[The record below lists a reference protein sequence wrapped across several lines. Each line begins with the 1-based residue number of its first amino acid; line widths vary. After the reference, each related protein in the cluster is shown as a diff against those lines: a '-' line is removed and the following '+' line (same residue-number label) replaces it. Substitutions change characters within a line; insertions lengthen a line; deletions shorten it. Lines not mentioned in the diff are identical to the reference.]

1 MPAATPR
8 YSADVIASI
17 EGELISAEDGAA
29 QVSVGAITYEVLVP
43 AADVTALA
51 GQRGAIVRFVT
62 LHYLEGQGQG
72 SSFWPRLIGFRSA
85 EDRDFFEL
93 FTTVKGIGVRKALR
107 ALQRPFAEVAAAIAR
122 RDEKA
127 LTALPEIGKK
137 MAETIVVELKDKVAR
152 FTATAGGGMD
162 AATGAGLAGP
172 VNLPGAAG
180 DAVIVLVQLGEARP
194 MAERLIERALQVE
207 GAKAAAEVL
216 VAAALRLRGSV

>member
-1 MPAATPR
+1 M
-8 YSADVIASI
+8 IASI
-17 EGELISAEDGAA
+17 EGELVSAEDGVALV
-29 QVSVGAITYEVLVP
+29 QVGPMSYEVLVP
-43 AADVTALA
+43 AADVPALA
-51 GQRGAIVRFVT
+51 NQRGAIVRFVT

-72 SSFWPRLIGFRSA
+72 SSFWPRLIGFRSV
-85 EDRDFFEL
+85 EDRDFFDL

-152 FTATAGGGMD
+152 FTATASGGMEGAVGAVAVGGG
-162 AATGAGLAGP
+162 GLA
-172 VNLPGAAG
+172 GAAG

-194 MAERLIERALQVE
+194 TAERLIERALQVE

>member
-1 MPAATPR
+1 M
-8 YSADVIASI
+8 IASI
-17 EGELISAEDGAA
+17 EGELLSAEDGVALL
-29 QVSVGAITYEVLVP
+29 QVGALAYEVLVP

-51 GQRGAIVRFVT
+51 GQRGATVRFVT

-93 FTTVKGIGVRKALR
+93 FTTVKGIGNRKALR

-127 LTALPEIGKK
+127 LTGLPEIGKK

-152 FTATAGGGMD
+152 FTAMASGGMQPVAEPS
-162 AATGAGLAGP
+162 AASL
-172 VNLPGAAG
+172 VGAAG
-180 DAVIVLVQLGEARP
+180 DAVVVLVQLGESRVL
-194 MAERLIERALQVE
+194 AERMVERALQVE

-216 VAAALRLRGSV
+216 VATALRLRGSV

>member
-1 MPAATPR
+1 M
-8 YSADVIASI
+8 IASI
-17 EGELISAEDGAA
+17 EGELLAAAEGVAEIR
-29 QVSVGAITYEVLVP
+29 VGAVTYEVLVP
-43 AADVTALA
+43 AADVPALA
-51 GQRGAIVRFVT
+51 GQRGATVRFVT

-137 MAETIVVELKDKVAR
+137 MAESIVVELKDKVAR
-152 FTATAGGGMD
+152 FTATAGGDMPAVGAVAVPMR
-162 AATGAGLAGP
+162 AAAFD
-172 VNLPGAAG
+172 GAAG
-180 DAVIVLVQLGEARP
+180 DAVIVLVQLGEPRP

-207 GAKAAAEVL
+207 GVKAAAEVL
-216 VAAALRLRGSV
+216 VAAALRMRGSV

>member
-1 MPAATPR
+1 
-8 YSADVIASI
+8 VIASL
-17 EGELISAEDGAA
+17 EGELISAEDGVALV
-29 QVSVGAITYEVLVP
+29 QVGAMSYEVLVP
-43 AADVTALA
+43 AADVPALA
-51 GQRGAIVRFVT
+51 GRRGAVVRFVT

-85 EDRDFFEL
+85 DDRDFFEL

-152 FTATAGGGMD
+152 FTATAGGGKG
-162 AATGAGLAGP
+162 AAPTEGGASVTALA
-172 VNLPGAAG
+172 GAAG
-180 DAVIVLVQLGEARP
+180 DAVIVLVQLGEPRP

-207 GAKAAAEVL
+207 GDKAAAEVL

>member
-1 MPAATPR
+1 
-8 YSADVIASI
+8 VIASI
-17 EGELISAEDGAA
+17 EGELVSAEDGVALV
-29 QVSVGAITYEVLVP
+29 QVGPMSYEVLVP
-43 AADVTALA
+43 AADVPALA
-51 GQRGAIVRFVT
+51 NQRGAIVRFVT

-72 SSFWPRLIGFRSA
+72 SSFWPRLIGFRSV
-85 EDRDFFEL
+85 EDRDFFDL

-152 FTATAGGGMD
+152 FTATASGGMEGAVGAVVTGGG
-162 AATGAGLAGP
+162 ALA
-172 VNLPGAAG
+172 GAAG

-194 MAERLIERALQVE
+194 TAERLIERALQVE

>member
-1 MPAATPR
+1 M
-8 YSADVIASI
+8 IASI

-29 QVSVGAITYEVLVP
+29 LVQVGPIAYEVLVP
-43 AADVTALA
+43 AADVVALA

-107 ALQRPFAEVAAAIAR
+107 ALQRPFAEVASAIAR

-162 AATGAGLAGP
+162 AAAAGGVVAGAGALA
-172 VNLPGAAG
+172 GAAG

-194 MAERLIERALQVE
+194 VAERLIERALQIE

>member
-1 MPAATPR
+1 
-8 YSADVIASI
+8 VIASI
-17 EGELISAEDGAA
+17 EGELVSAEDGVALV
-29 QVSVGAITYEVLVP
+29 QVGPMSYEVLVP
-43 AADVTALA
+43 AADVPALA
-51 GQRGAIVRFVT
+51 NQRGAIVRFVT

-72 SSFWPRLIGFRSA
+72 SSFWPRLIGFRSV
-85 EDRDFFEL
+85 EDRDFFDL

-152 FTATAGGGMD
+152 FTATASGGMEGAVGAVAAGGG
-162 AATGAGLAGP
+162 ALA
-172 VNLPGAAG
+172 GAAG

-194 MAERLIERALQVE
+194 TAERLIERALQVE
-207 GAKAAAEVL
+207 GVKAAAEVL